1 MNYIIPEPSPSA
13 SPKRSAP
20 KSRPASLII
29 VDPAAT
35 PKALPAITETTE
47 LVAFRDQPHPHSTAN
62 GHADAALMKTL
73 MLDDLSAQL
82 ANTIQQP
89 QPQPNGDRSRPDVD
103 PAAIVAATPRSTAA
117 GLPGYQFSPSMVER
131 AERLLG
137 KHSLD
142 NTDLTITS
150 LNYIDEHQSTHNGGG
165 GATAAATAAAVANG
179 RNAATVLQSYFE
191 RRSSPRSPDDAAAAA
206 AADNHST
213 SEADTL
219 PVGDAPATAAV
230 NGRAAVAG
238 AAAAPLRGATL
249 SPNSSKVPLI
259 GSRTDTS
266 ATMNALALIDEP
278 EDVSTLFSFLQ
289 VLTASFGSFAHGG
302 NDVSNAI
309 GPLIAI
315 WMIYVEGSV
324 AQKSETP
331 LWILVFGGCGISV
344 GLWVWGRRV
353 IETVG
358 NDLTK
363 ITPST

>member
-1 MNYIIPEPSPSA
+1 MVA
-13 SPKRSAP
+13 
-20 KSRPASLII
+20 
-29 VDPAAT
+29 DP

-47 LVAFRDQPHPHSTAN
+47 LVSFRDQQAAAA
-62 GHADAALMKTL
+62 GGDQALMKNLT
-73 MLDDLSAQL
+73 LDDLSTQL
-82 ANTIQQP
+82 AHTFQL
-89 QPQPNGDRSRPDVD
+89 NGTGTGNGNSNGGVVGID
-103 PAAIVAATPRSTAA
+103 
-117 GLPGYQFSPSMVER
+117 GYQFNPKIVQR

-137 KHSLD
+137 KTSLD
-142 NTDLTITS
+142 NGDLTITS
-150 LNYIDEHQSTHNGGG
+150 LNYIDEQHQQQQQNNGNGGAPISINAIANAKPLKAYFESDSTPCSPEYDQRSSSEAETLPVTDSLPSAQTQT
-165 GATAAATAAAVANG
+165 GATNTNTNIAAAMEANTANGTKPKTAAGPTAAAQN
-179 RNAATVLQSYFE
+179 
-191 RRSSPRSPDDAAAAA
+191 
-206 AADNHST
+206 
-213 SEADTL
+213 
-219 PVGDAPATAAV
+219 
-230 NGRAAVAG
+230 
-238 AAAAPLRGATL
+238 TL

-266 ATMNALALIDEP
+266 ATNALALIDEP

-289 VLTASFGSFAHGG
+289 ILTASFGSFAHGG

-331 LWILVFGGCGISV
+331 LWILVFGGVGISV

>member
-1 MNYIIPEPSPSA
+1 M
-13 SPKRSAP
+13 
-20 KSRPASLII
+20 
-29 VDPAAT
+29 
-35 PKALPAITETTE
+35 LPAITETTE
-47 LVAFRDQPHPHSTAN
+47 LVSFRDQPAN
-62 GHADAALMKTL
+62 EQALLKNL
-73 MLDDLSAQL
+73 MIDDLSTQL
-82 ANTIQQP
+82 SNTIAAAAAQS
-89 QPQPNGDRSRPDVD
+89 NG
-103 PAAIVAATPRSTAA
+103 STAA
-117 GLPGYQFSPSMVER
+117 GYQFSPNMVER

-137 KHSLD
+137 KASLD

-150 LNYIDEHQSTHNGGG
+150 LNYIDDQHTNGG
-165 GATAAATAAAVANG
+165 TCPSTTNG
-179 RNAATVLQSYFE
+179 RNLAIQSYFD
-191 RRSSPRSPDDAAAAA
+191 RHSNPQSPEAHAAAAA
-206 AADNHST
+206 IRSPDNEYQSS

-219 PVGDAPATAAV
+219 PATDLPANAADTAAGV
-230 NGRAAVAG
+230 TANADAASSAVSAPNGTA
-238 AAAAPLRGATL
+238 L

-259 GSRTDTS
+259 GSRTNTS
-266 ATMNALALIDEP
+266 ATNALALIDEP

-289 VLTASFGSFAHGG
+289 VLTAAFGSFAHGG

-315 WMIYVEGSV
+315 WMIFVEGTV

-331 LWILVFGGCGISV
+331 LWILVFGGIGISV